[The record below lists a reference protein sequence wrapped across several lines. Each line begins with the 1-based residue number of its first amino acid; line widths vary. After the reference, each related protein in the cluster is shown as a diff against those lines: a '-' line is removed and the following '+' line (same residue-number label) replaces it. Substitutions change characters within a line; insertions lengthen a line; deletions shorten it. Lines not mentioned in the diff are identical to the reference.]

1 MWGTLITLIAL
12 MVRGA
17 REDVLTCEGRFPD
30 ATITVCN
37 PTLREET
44 AKDGAPGI
52 FCLPISHLKSEM
64 WGTLIAL
71 IALMVRGARE
81 DVAHL

>member
-30 ATITVCN
+30 ATTTVWN

-44 AKDGAPGI
+44 AKDGAPGDVLAANSTGHI
-52 FCLPISHLKSEM
+52 GAHDKLDKWDDIS
-64 WGTLIAL
+64 
-71 IALMVRGARE
+71 
-81 DVAHL
+81 